1 MDLSLTRSP
10 EFDKIRDLYYAL
22 RISNIK
28 GVLIWINIDAF
39 TISIPKKYGVEFQSV
54 TKFLSVLTIVP
65 DNREQRENQKFA
77 QKQPYFLKL
86 YIKSGSNKPTYN
98 RVTR

>member
-28 GVLIWINIDAF
+28 GVLIWIKIDAF
-39 TISIPKKYGVEFQSV
+39 TISIQKKYGVEFQI
-54 TKFLSVLTIVP
+54 VL
-65 DNREQRENQKFA
+65 
-77 QKQPYFLKL
+77 
-86 YIKSGSNKPTYN
+86 
-98 RVTR
+98 